1 MKVIFFSE
9 SPIKGRVPRDFENAR
24 TEYAWSIML
33 DAEWCPLN
41 DSPNKKYDLGIV
53 IIPKS
58 NPNVDL
64 ERIKQYCDKVSVM
77 QEGPHWYYQDYS
89 VEQQIHYLNC
99 LRTADWVYCHN
110 MSDIRYY
117 KGLGCKDVRIMRSMM
132 IPEGLDSQLTTS
144 MKNGI
149 LLGGN
154 FVSWYGGMDSYLVAS
169 EVDEQKYGVSM
180 GRKQEQESLIEDIK
194 YLPYMNWREWINHI
208 GQYKVGVHMMR
219 THAAG
224 TFSMNM
230 SFHGTPVIGYEGLD
244 TQELL
249 HPQTT
254 VQVGDLLGARQ
265 ILRKLY
271 EDEFFYQEC
280 SEQTKYLFN
289 QHYSEEA
296 WLKHWRKQNG
306 TD

>member
-1 MKVIFFSE
+1 
-9 SPIKGRVPRDFENAR
+9 
-24 TEYAWSIML
+24 
-33 DAEWCPLN
+33 
-41 DSPNKKYDLGIV
+41 
-53 IIPKS
+53 
-58 NPNVDL
+58 
-64 ERIKQYCDKVSVM
+64 M

-110 MSDIRYY
+110 KSDIKYY
-117 KGLGCKDVRIMRSMM
+117 KGLGCKDVRVMRSMM
-132 IPEGLDSQLTTS
+132 IPEGLDSQSGSLY
-144 MKNGI
+144 KDGI

-180 GRKQEQESLIEDIK
+180 GRKQDQEELIDDIK
-194 YLPYMNWREWINHI
+194 YLPYMNWRQWINHI
-208 GQYKVGVHMMR
+208 GQYKVGVHLMR

-230 SFHGTPVIGYEGLD
+230 SWHGTPVIGYEGLD

-254 VQVGDLLGARQ
+254 VQVGDLVKARD
-265 ILRKLY
+265 IMRKLT
-271 EDEFFYQEC
+271 EDEYFYQEC
-280 SEQTKYLFN
+280 SEETLWRFKEY
-289 QHYSEEA
+289 YSEEA
-296 WLKHWRKQNG
+296 WLEHWRKQNG

>member
-1 MKVIFFSE
+1 
-9 SPIKGRVPRDFENAR
+9 
-24 TEYAWSIML
+24 
-33 DAEWCPLN
+33 
-41 DSPNKKYDLGIV
+41 
-53 IIPKS
+53 
-58 NPNVDL
+58 
-64 ERIKQYCDKVSVM
+64 
-77 QEGPHWYYQDYS
+77 
-89 VEQQIHYLNC
+89 
-99 LRTADWVYCHN
+99 
-110 MSDIRYY
+110 
-117 KGLGCKDVRIMRSMM
+117 M

-180 GRKQEQESLIEDIK
+180 GRKQDQEELIDDIE

-230 SFHGTPVIGYEGLD
+230 SWHGTPVIGYEGLD

-280 SEQTKYLFN
+280 SEQTLRRFKKY
-289 QHYSEEA
+289 YSEDA
-296 WLKHWRKQNG
+296 WLQHWDKENK
-306 TD
+306 